1 MLKLQNFKVF
11 KPTVLK
17 LVKSIMYIIRNYEKW
32 LHTLLISGVI
42 KSQDVYEQKVSGLT
56 HAVTV

>member
-17 LVKSIMYIIRNYEKW
+17 LVKSIMYIISYEKW

-42 KSQDVYEQKVSGLT
+42 KSQDVYE
-56 HAVTV
+56 